1 MKKYILFS
9 LLVSTSA
16 MACPELKLV
25 NPRIGEIRDVL
36 TSKSKTPLD
45 FAGTKYT
52 VEYGQWGDA
61 AKELLDGGFRGYQI
75 HRLEEIPLGECEYK
89 LTDDRTPAT
98 GSFILRVVK

>member
-25 NPRIGEIRDVL
+25 NPRIGEIREAL
-36 TSKSKTPLD
+36 AKKSKAPLD
-45 FAGTKYT
+45 FGGIKYT

-75 HRLEEIPLGECEYK
+75 HRLEEVPLGECEYK
-89 LTDDRTPAT
+89 LTDDRTPAA
-98 GSFILRVVK
+98 GSFILRAVK